1 MWRNTGQP
9 VRVLMLDARACF
21 PLLAACVYWSWTTL
35 YIALVGNHFL
45 RSDLF
50 CGPDAARHVPA
61 RATLARGTH
70 SDRCAGL
77 EPPAARVSALDL
89 DRVERTMQALL
100 SRDPL
105 VVTYHDRSTG
115 DVLSVS
121 PEAAASRTGLLPAFL
136 AAGQVVW
143 RDLTGA
149 GFDLDVVRDPAALF
163 GFRVRGI
170 GASSFATVM
179 LATMEATAQA
189 SRAGAIVVNDFN
201 LIWSEA
207 ARSRATPTSSTGASP

>member
-1 MWRNTGQP
+1 
-9 VRVLMLDARACF
+9 
-21 PLLAACVYWSWTTL
+21 
-35 YIALVGNHFL
+35 
-45 RSDLF
+45 
-50 CGPDAARHVPA
+50 
-61 RATLARGTH
+61 
-70 SDRCAGL
+70 
-77 EPPAARVSALDL
+77 VSALDL

-105 VVTYHDRSTG
+105 VVTYHDHSTG

-121 PEAAASRTGLLPAFL
+121 PEAAASRTVLLPAFL

-149 GFDLDVVRDPAALF
+149 GFDLDVVRDPSALF

-207 ARSRATPTSSTGASP
+207 ARSRATPTASTGASP